1 MGKSLM
7 HWFID
12 SLVVGVLAAYV
23 TGLVFGPGADSLQ
36 VFHIVGAAAFLV
48 YAGVHP
54 IASIWMGRRWN
65 TTGKNMFN
73 GLVYALV
80 TAGMFGWLWPH

>member
-12 SLVVGVLAAYV
+12 SHVVGVLAAHV
-23 TGLVFGPGADSLQ
+23 TGRVFGPGADSLQ
-36 VFHIVGAAAFLV
+36 GFRIAGAAAFLV

-54 IASIWMGRRWN
+54 IASIWMGRRWC
-65 TTGKNMFN
+65 TTGKNMFD

-80 TAGMFGWLWPH
+80 TVGMCGWLWLH